1 MNWEE
6 IDLKLMRVHW
16 DHPKRLQVGHEYNYA
31 RQVTPDH
38 WRQFVD
44 DETTVNIAFAVAD
57 LYSGLC
63 RIETQRQKSED
74 LLSNTRLKHDQLN
87 ASIAEKAAELAK
99 ERKEM
104 QAKLVDQEKKL
115 EKAVANHNRDIA
127 TLTDGKKTAEANFRT
142 AQSQLE
148 ISRADSDR
156 NTKEWTKEKKELETR
171 VKELEFNVTKLKK
184 EKASAAQAQELKT
197 ANQRVTAAQGETR
210 KKEQELAAARTNA
223 AKFEREAEEA
233 TADNREL
240 REKVKELKAELKGAQ
255 QAAAKSQAAAAARPA
270 PQPTPGPDPAL
281 QMKLKQTEEELD
293 KVNRQF
299 RQERAR
305 MNGLC
310 GNHLE
315 NPAFSDSDLAAL
327 QTVHK
332 KGLIALADE
341 WHRRRLPF
349 DQWTLREG
357 LAEPYFTQQ
366 QPAQQPQVQ
375 QPPVQQQQ
383 VQQQPPVQQQP
394 VQQPVQQQSYQAPLR
409 SNPYQSQADR
419 GLGPAV
425 APIGGAGSGPSS
437 AVGSPARSGIAQ
449 RMASIGPPSDFF
461 GAANAADDDS
471 LLESMI
477 SEDAGGENT
486 GGDNVSET
494 ENGFPKGSRFSGF
507 GGGLGNGTWG
517 GGNSTWR

>member
-1 MNWEE
+1 M
-6 IDLKLMRVHW
+6 LVHL

-31 RQVTPDH
+31 RHVTPDH

-44 DETTVNIAFAVAD
+44 DETTVNIAFAVAH
-57 LYSGLC
+57 LYNGLC
-63 RIETQRQKSED
+63 RIEAQQQESED

-270 PQPTPGPDPAL
+270 PQSAPGPDPAL

-315 NPAFSDSDLAAL
+315 NPSVSDQDLAAL

-366 QPAQQPQVQ
+366 PSLQQPCSSRKYSSRLYSSRKCSSSRLYSSSPCSSPCSSRVTRLRCGPTRISRKRTAASA
-375 QPPVQQQQ
+375 PPSR
-383 VQQQPPVQQQP
+383 P
-394 VQQPVQQQSYQAPLR
+394 SAAR
-409 SNPYQSQADR
+409 AADR
-419 GLGPAV
+419 PPRWAARRVPASRRGWRPSV
-425 APIGGAGSGPSS
+425 RRPISS
-437 AVGSPARSGIAQ
+437 ERQ
-449 RMASIGPPSDFF
+449 TRRMTTLSS
-461 GAANAADDDS
+461 
-471 LLESMI
+471 
-477 SEDAGGENT
+477 
-486 GGDNVSET
+486 
-494 ENGFPKGSRFSGF
+494 SR
-507 GGGLGNGTWG
+507 
-517 GGNSTWR
+517 

>member
-1 MNWEE
+1 M
-6 IDLKLMRVHW
+6 
-16 DHPKRLQVGHEYNYA
+16 
-31 RQVTPDH
+31 
-38 WRQFVD
+38 
-44 DETTVNIAFAVAD
+44 NIAFAVAH
-57 LYSGLC
+57 LYNGLC
-63 RIETQRQKSED
+63 RIGAKRQESED

-270 PQPTPGPDPAL
+270 PQSAPGPDPAL
-281 QMKLKQTEEELD
+281 QMKLKQSEEELD

-315 NPAFSDSDLAAL
+315 NPSVSDQDLAAL

-366 QPAQQPQVQ
+366 PPAQQPQVQ
-375 QPPVQQQQ
+375 QPQVQQPPSQQQPQ
-383 VQQQPPVQQQP
+383 VQQQHSTAAARAAAELPGSAAVQP
-394 VQQPVQQQSYQAPLR
+394 VSVASGPRPRPRRRAHRRRGQRTLLRGGQPGAFRNRAEDGVHRSAVRFLR
-409 SNPYQSQADR
+409 SGKR
-419 GLGPAV
+419 GGRRR
-425 APIGGAGSGPSS
+425 
-437 AVGSPARSGIAQ
+437 SPRVD
-449 RMASIGPPSDFF
+449 DFR
-461 GAANAADDDS
+461 G
-471 LLESMI
+471 
-477 SEDAGGENT
+477 
-486 GGDNVSET
+486 
-494 ENGFPKGSRFSGF
+494 R
-507 GGGLGNGTWG
+507 
-517 GGNSTWR
+517 RR